1 MRRLRSGAVLPTADV
16 DESAASFYVFRDDI
30 VMFPI
35 SYSIP
40 KDRILAEV
48 PQKTALVMN
57 DSMKSFQFKNYKFGP
72 HQEEEY
78 HQHIQQHYFG
88 DTRRKGGFDCLRHY
102 ELMANGC
109 VPIFHD
115 LEHLP
120 KSILRTLPRALLL
133 EAKALYGSTLGPGS
147 RYQSLAQEML
157 TWAQELK
164 RRAQKEKISTES
176 AARYILQTLNIDEPS
191 RSQPTLVT
199 RKRLE
204 GTAASHE
211 TWPVWGFRS
220 LRAAILMSFT
230 REEVAKH
237 STPEDAWIVVD
248 GDVYDVT
255 KFAQMHPG
263 GTQILLDY
271 AGQDATEDFYSL
283 HRQEVLDK
291 YQRLKKGRLSDA
303 GPAPL
308 TASHMLLEFS
318 QVPFA
323 EPAHLQGFRSP
334 YFNESHVRLRQE
346 ARKFFAGE
354 TLEEALE
361 CEAQSLPPSP
371 ELRKRMGELGLIA
384 MIQGPGPHLKL
395 PKALCGG
402 VVKPDEFNYF
412 HEMVIQEERCRTM
425 CPGYE
430 DGLDAGVVF
439 GLPVL
444 RIYGSE
450 WMRQEVVPAILRGD
464 QCCVLAITEAF
475 AGSDVAGLR
484 TYATL
489 DASGENYIVNGT
501 KKWITGGMYADWFVT
516 AVRTGKP
523 GAGGISMM
531 LIPRSEQVQT
541 KILKTKYSSAAGT
554 AYVTFENCTVPK
566 KCLIGQENKG
576 FQIIMSNF
584 NHERWMITTQ
594 CIARARICT
603 AETFKWAM
611 QRKVFGKPLIEQ
623 PVIREK
629 LAQMFAGV
637 EACSQMLYDIT
648 FNMNSTGSQGVEMG
662 ARIALLKFQ
671 TTRMNHLV
679 ADNAV
684 QVFGGRG
691 VTQTGMG
698 RVVEVFSRNYKIPSV
713 YGGSEEIMADL
724 AVRTAIKTY
733 PKTARL

>member
-1 MRRLRSGAVLPTADV
+1 MRRLRSGVVLPTADV

-133 EAKALYGSTLGPGS
+133 EAKALYSTLGPGS

-157 TWAQELK
+157 TWAQE
-164 RRAQKEKISTES
+164 KISTES
-176 AARYILQTLNIDEPS
+176 AARYILQTLNID
-191 RSQPTLVT
+191 
-199 RKRLE
+199 
-204 GTAASHE
+204 
-211 TWPVWGFRS
+211 
-220 LRAAILMSFT
+220 
-230 REEVAKH
+230 VAKH
-237 STPEDAWIVVD
+237 SAPEDAWIVVD

-648 FNMNSTGSQGVEMG
+648 FNMNSMGSQGVEMG